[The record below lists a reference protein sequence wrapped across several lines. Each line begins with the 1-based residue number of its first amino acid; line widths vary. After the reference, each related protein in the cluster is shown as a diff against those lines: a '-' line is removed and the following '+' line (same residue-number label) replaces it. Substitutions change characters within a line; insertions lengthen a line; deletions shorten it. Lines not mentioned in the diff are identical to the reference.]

1 MHEIVTSGFLFPN
14 DLHAHWSVMIVLYP
28 YITGL
33 VAGAFIVSS
42 LYHVFGIQ
50 ELKPVAR
57 FSLVAAF
64 AFLLFACTPL
74 LFHLGHPERALNI
87 MLTPK
92 FTSAMSG
99 FGYIYSFY
107 LVIVLLEIW
116 FVYRPEIIRRARETQ
131 GPLKA
136 LYWCLALGS
145 LNDTEAAL
153 ALDHK
158 IIKVLAAIGIPAA
171 CILHGYVGFLFG
183 SLKSNPWWSSPLMP
197 VIFLLSAIVS
207 GISILIISYWLV
219 CRFTS
224 LKLDT
229 ACLTVMF
236 KYLWAFFIL
245 DVALEGLELLTH
257 IYESH
262 EEWHIVSRMLSERL
276 GFSFY
281 ILQLGIC
288 SVIPLIVLGFVVL
301 KKMPDTIRI
310 RLGLICSALILVQ
323 VLAMRWNVIVG
334 GQLFSKSLRGL
345 TSYTPGILGREGLL
359 IALVLFVMPFVV
371 MYVFN
376 LILPLFNKETETQQ
390 Q

>member
-42 LYHVFGIQ
+42 LYHVFGIK

>member
-1 MHEIVTSGFLFPN
+1 MHDIVTSGFLFPN
-14 DLHAHWSVMIVLYP
+14 DLHAHWSLMIVLYP

-42 LYHVFGIQ
+42 LYHVFGIK

-64 AFLLFACTPL
+64 AFLMFACTPL

-87 MLTPK
+87 MFTPK

-99 FGYIYSFY
+99 FGYIYNFY
-107 LVIVLLEIW
+107 LLIVLLEIW

-145 LNDTEAAL
+145 LNDDEASL
-153 ALDHK
+153 GLDRK
-158 IIKVLAAIGIPAA
+158 IISVLAAVGIPSA

-207 GISILIISYWLV
+207 GISILIVCYWLV
-219 CRFTS
+219 CRFS
-224 LKLDT
+224 DLKLDT
-229 ACLTVMF
+229 GCLTAMF
-236 KYLWAFFIL
+236 KYLWGFFIL
-245 DVALEGLELLTH
+245 DVSMEGLELLTH
-257 IYESH
+257 IYEAH
-262 EEWHIVSRMLSERL
+262 EEWHIVSLMLSERL

-281 ILQLGIC
+281 TLQLGIC
-288 SVIPLIVLGFVVL
+288 SVIPLIALGFVVL
-301 KKMPDTIRI
+301 KKMQDATRI
-310 RLGLICSALILVQ
+310 RLGLICSVLILVQ

-345 TSYTPGILGREGLL
+345 TSYTPTILGREGLL
-359 IALVLFVMPFVV
+359 AALVLFMMPFVV

-376 LILPLFNKETETQQ
+376 LILPLFNKEAESQQ
-390 Q
+390 

>member
-107 LVIVLLEIW
+107 LLIVLLEIW

-145 LNDTEAAL
+145 LNDNEAAL

-158 IIKVLAAIGIPAA
+158 IIRVLAAIGIPAA

-219 CRFTS
+219 CRFTN

-229 ACLTVMF
+229 ACLTAMF

-245 DVALEGLELLTH
+245 DVVMEGLELLTH

-310 RLGLICSALILVQ
+310 RLGLICSVLILVQ

-345 TSYTPGILGREGLL
+345 TSYTPSILGREGLL